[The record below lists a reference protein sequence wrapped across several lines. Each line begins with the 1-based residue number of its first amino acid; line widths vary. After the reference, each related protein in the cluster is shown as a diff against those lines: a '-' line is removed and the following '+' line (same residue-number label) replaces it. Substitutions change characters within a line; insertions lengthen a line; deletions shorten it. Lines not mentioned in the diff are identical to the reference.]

1 VAISIQKIK
10 KGETPLHS
18 SASYIIFKNSVVL
31 EEVAKITGVDI
42 NIQCDLKKETV
53 LHKLLHDWTL
63 GKTIQPLKNLL
74 NLGFDCNIQDYLGR
88 TPLMIA
94 CERDDNYFAVKTIIE
109 SSKYIDINIQDFE
122 GRTALHYLAFNYKST
137 ITDISLT
144 NSISIILQH
153 GADATIRDKS
163 NIAVTDII
171 PLPIINLFLTNDFD
185 QNDTKLYNEYYYAF
199 QDPNNKTNISELPN
213 EPSLK
218 NTAMQ
223 LFKNRNLY
231 DPSTRYPNMD
241 FFMNLNRYFT
251 RDYDTN
257 VDEWEEEPYST
268 EQL

>member
-1 VAISIQKIK
+1 MVFF
-10 KGETPLHS
+10 L
-18 SASYIIFKNSVVL
+18 N
-31 EEVAKITGVDI
+31 
-42 NIQCDLKKETV
+42 
-53 LHKLLHDWTL
+53 
-63 GKTIQPLKNLL
+63 NLVYYNQIL
-74 NLGFDCNIQDYLGR
+74 NLINFFNGWIVFPKVQSCSNLWSTVSFLRSHCIFIS
-88 TPLMIA
+88 TPVILA